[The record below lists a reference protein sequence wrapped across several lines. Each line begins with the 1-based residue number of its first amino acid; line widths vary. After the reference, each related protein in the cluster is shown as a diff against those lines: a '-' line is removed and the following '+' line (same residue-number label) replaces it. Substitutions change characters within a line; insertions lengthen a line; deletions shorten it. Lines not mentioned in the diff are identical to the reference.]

1 MPSSRHLRMTTASI
15 SVAALLIS
23 GAWVLGQT
31 SAPGPQSQTKPKAK
45 SKKHVDP
52 DINKQFRKADVKEFI
67 KRFESESR
75 EVYARRKEI
84 TDSLGLKPGMAIA
97 DIGAGTGLF
106 TRLFAERVGPKGKVF
121 AVDISKGFLNHIA
134 ADAKARGE
142 SQVVTVLGSQ
152 DSTNLPPESIDLA
165 FFCDVYHHL
174 ESHEKVLETVH
185 RALRPGGELILIEF
199 DRVEGKSSDF
209 VLKHVR
215 ASQSEFSSEI
225 EAAGFERLSGFRGPK
240 LRENF
245 MARFR
250 RKDRADH
257 RPSEGRGK
265 REDAVRS

>member
-1 MPSSRHLRMTTASI
+1 MALTCV
-15 SVAALLIS
+15 SVSTSLIS
-23 GAWVLGQT
+23 GALVLAQSPT
-31 SAPGPQSQTKPKAK
+31 PGTQPQAKSK

-52 DINKQFRKADVKEFI
+52 EINNQFRKADVKSFI

-75 EVYARRKEI
+75 EVYARRNEI
-84 TDSLGLKPGMAIA
+84 ADSLGLKPGMSVA

-106 TRLFAERVGPKGKVF
+106 TRIFADRVGPKGKVF
-121 AVDISKGFLNHIA
+121 AVDISKDFLRHIA
-134 ADAKARGE
+134 AEAKARGE

-152 DSTNLPPESIDLA
+152 DSTNLPPGSIDLA

-185 RALRPGGELILIEF
+185 RALRPGGELVLIEF

-225 EAAGFERLSGFRGPK
+225 EAAGFERLPGPRGPK

-250 RKDRADH
+250 RIDRAERRPGEESGKGVDAH
-257 RPSEGRGK
+257 RR
-265 REDAVRS
+265 